1 MIIATVLLTIYLG
14 IALLYWVHHL
24 YGVIRL
30 RYSVPS
36 LAHIEPPEPRRWP
49 KLSVII
55 PACNEADK
63 IGDALR
69 SVLDSNY
76 PNLEVIV
83 VEDRSTDGT
92 GEIIEHIAAADSQ
105 VRVIHMKELP
115 EGWLGKLH
123 AMNRGVQEADG
134 EFLLFTDADVHY
146 QPAALRKAIAHCEGN
161 HLDHLTAL
169 PYFWAATL
177 FLDALIMAFIRQF
190 VAMMRPWA
198 VSNPRSRAF
207 LGVGAFNLVRRSAF
221 ERTKGLEWL
230 RLEVADDVGLGM
242 MMKQSGAQCGVVR
255 AIDAI
260 GLHWHRSMAE
270 AVAGSEKGY
279 APICRFSILRTFVLS
294 VVMLGLELS
303 PALCLLPL
311 IFSRTGWIAWLGA
324 SVTGVFVLVN
334 VLVSRWFSQKLLPG
348 LIGPVGALISVW
360 LLIRCLVLGKRR
372 GGIVWRG
379 TLYPEKIL
387 REHMRVRFP

>member
-1 MIIATVLLTIYLG
+1 MTLATVLLTIYFG

-24 YGVIRL
+24 HGAIRL

-36 LAHIEPPEPRRWP
+36 LAHIEPPEPQHWP

-55 PACNEADK
+55 SACNEADK

-69 SVLDSNY
+69 SVLESDY
-76 PNLEVIV
+76 PNLEIIL

-92 GEIIEHIAAADSQ
+92 GEIIERIAATDDRI
-105 VRVIHMKELP
+105 RVIHIKELP

-123 AMNRGVQEADG
+123 AMHRGVQEADG

-146 QPAALRKAIAHCEGN
+146 KPMALRKAVAFCVN
-161 HLDHLTAL
+161 KKLDHLTAIPHL
-169 PYFWAATL
+169 WATTL

-190 VAMMRPWA
+190 IAATRPWA
-198 VSNPRSRAF
+198 VSNPRSKAF
-207 LGVGAFNLVRRSAF
+207 LGIGAFNLVRREAF
-221 ERTKGLEWL
+221 ERTKGFEWL
-230 RLEVADDVGLGM
+230 RLEVADDIGLGM

-270 AVAGSEKGY
+270 VVAGSEKGY
-279 APICRFSILRTFVLS
+279 TPICRFSIFRTLVIC

-303 PALCLLPL
+303 PIICLLPL
-311 IFSRTGWIAWLGA
+311 IFSRTGWISWLGA
-324 SVTGVFVLVN
+324 GATGVFVLAN
-334 VLVSRWFSQKLLPG
+334 ILIGRWFSQKLLPG

-372 GGIVWRG
+372 GGVVWRG
-379 TLYPEKIL
+379 TLYPEKTL
-387 REHMRVRFP
+387 QQGMRVRFP